1 MEITVTK
8 ETQELINE
16 SEKAIVVYKNFSVET
31 NETNIA
37 AAEALSL
44 AKRKIKE
51 LEARR
56 KKITD
61 PLNEAKA
68 SAMSLFRRPIEAWTT
83 VKNTIERAKRIFIAN
98 EQDKQRKEQAR
109 IDELARKEKEKQ
121 EKALEKRIA
130 NAAAKGKTEKV
141 EELKEAKEEIQVMT
155 PVVENKVE
163 KIAGES
169 MRDNWKFKITDKMIV
184 PREYWKLD
192 LEKIG
197 KMVKASGGTFKAL
210 GIEIYNEPSIVTREQ
225 K

>member
-169 MRDNWKFKITDKMIV
+169 MRDNWKFKITAERLV
-184 PREYWKLD
+184 PREYFKLD